1 VAVIPPVTV
10 PRDHVRGAPDGH
22 VTLIEYGDFQ
32 CPYCGDAYPV
42 VEKLL
47 DSYTWVRFVWR
58 HMPLVD
64 LHPRAE
70 AAAQAS
76 EAAAAQG
83 KFWEMYDRLFQ
94 NQHALADADLSEHA
108 AALGLD
114 VERFERELREGVY
127 AERVAEDFSS
137 GSAAGI
143 PSTPRFFVNGEM
155 YLGTPDERDL
165 RAAIEAEV

>member
-1 VAVIPPVTV
+1 VTAIPAVV
-10 PRDHVRGAPDGH
+10 PSRDHVRGATGGY
-22 VTLIEYGDFQ
+22 VTLVEYGDFQ

-42 VEKLL
+42 VHELL
-47 DSYTWVRFVWR
+47 KTYDWLRFVWR

-70 AAAQAS
+70 VAAEAS

-83 KFWEMYDRLFQ
+83 KFWEMHDRLFQ
-94 NQHALADADLSEHA
+94 HQHALADEDLSGHA

-114 VERFERELREGVY
+114 VGLFERELREGVH
-127 AERVAEDFSS
+127 AERVAEDSRS
-137 GSAAGI
+137 AAAAGI
-143 PSTPRFFVNGEM
+143 PSTPGFFVNGEM
-155 YLGTPDERDL
+155 YLGSPDERDL